1 MLQFFTD
8 CAGLFNDIFQ
18 AVCALEFFCL
28 LAALLTLLGGL
39 GVFLLIFH
47 GSRRG

>member
-8 CAGLFNDIFQ
+8 CAGLFNHIFQ
-18 AVCALEFFCL
+18 AACQLEFFRFL
-28 LAALLTLLGGL
+28 TALLMLLGGL

-47 GSRRG
+47 GSRKT